1 MAAIWLVTILCQPFG
16 GLARFFFFITESRL
30 CRTAA
35 TRPQTTRVRPH
46 HTQAFHSTQLHQ
58 GCKAPPPTSSFTT
71 PFRPAFLCTP
81 RAPTGHSSGRRR
93 RRRRRRRRLLLL
105 QASGG
110 SFAVQST
117 RVLGCNRC
125 GLEVCWCRAVQC
137 CAEKKT
143 VTLHH
148 VLRLTK
154 HSLHLPIHLLPK
166 CQYLKAAIPWSSTK
180 SRESPFLRLPQECR
194 AFACKSSPA

>member
-1 MAAIWLVTILCQPFG
+1 MSAVTPKRSADATAPRLQSPPRLHPHLQHLFG
-16 GLARFFFFITESRL
+16 L
-30 CRTAA
+30 
-35 TRPQTTRVRPH
+35 
-46 HTQAFHSTQLHQ
+46 HSCVH
-58 GCKAPPPTSSFTT
+58 
-71 PFRPAFLCTP
+71 P
-81 RAPTGHSSGRRR
+81 RAPTGHSSAAGRRR
-93 RRRRRRRRLLLL
+93 QRRRRLLLL
-105 QASGG
+105 LHASGG

-117 RVLGCNRC
+117 RVLGSNRC
-125 GLEVCWCRAVQC
+125 GLEVCWRRAVQC

-148 VLRLTK
+148 VLRLTT

-194 AFACKSSPA
+194 AFACNSSPA